1 MRSLDGD
8 CLSKWSKTGDEI
20 TLNQNI
26 VLNLSCVSSSRVSLQ
41 SVDLTGSL
49 PRSRSSSLQSSD
61 SLKTF
66 SAGVLSLRVHEAR
79 KLEKKGMFGKADP
92 YVLVTF
98 GPTKTRSKTV
108 NNNQVICETVRYT
121 AYTLMPA
128 LRIQPGTGRRD

>member
-41 SVDLTGSL
+41 SVDLTGSP

-66 SAGVLSLRVHEAR
+66 SAGVLSIRVYEAR

-108 NNNQVICETVRYT
+108 NNNQVNCEIVRYT
-121 AYTLMPA
+121 AYTHA
-128 LRIQPGTGRRD
+128 GT